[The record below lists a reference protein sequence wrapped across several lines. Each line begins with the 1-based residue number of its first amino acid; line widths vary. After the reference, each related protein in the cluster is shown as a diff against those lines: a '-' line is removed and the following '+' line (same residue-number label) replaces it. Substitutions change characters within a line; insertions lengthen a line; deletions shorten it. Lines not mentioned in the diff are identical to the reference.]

1 MFASLKLC
9 RNNQILLIE
18 HYTLCKVETQLKY
31 IIRTTAEFS
40 AESNTTFYLFKQLQV
55 LHETTVNVKLLM
67 LTALRHQ
74 LGQCENKIVNVIA

>member
-1 MFASLKLC
+1 M
-9 RNNQILLIE
+9 
-18 HYTLCKVETQLKY
+18 
-31 IIRTTAEFS
+31 
-40 AESNTTFYLFKQLQV
+40 FYLFKQLQV